1 MKNQLLGSNRMSK
14 QSDTPPIYQ
23 VDEIDFPVPKTMTL
37 KNGMEVFI
45 VEGGSQDVCKIDFM
59 FEAGRPCEHKRLT
72 AATVAGIIKEGTL
85 KSSASAI
92 AEAVD
97 HCGASISSPFSF
109 DHIHLQL
116 VCLSKHIQKLL
127 PLLVEIVREPLFDE
141 AELALFKKRTIQRLA
156 VDLSHNDVVCYRE
169 ATAQYFG
176 TEHPYG
182 YNSDESAYLA
192 VTREDLLFH
201 HQRFFGPQ
209 NGKVFIAGRFSAD
222 ILPTLDKLLA
232 DWQPKTEIVIPSLA
246 ILPSLAHNFA
256 GDMGKPLSA
265 IRIGRPLFN
274 RNNPDW
280 PAMFLL
286 NTILGGYFGS
296 RLMKNLREK
305 RGLTYGVHSSVE
317 SLKYHGYLSISLE
330 TEKKNVKKALKQIYR
345 EIDILQQETVSEAE
359 LQMVKNYTGG
369 YLLSMMDGPLQ
380 ILEVLKNNLS
390 EDSPVNFTA
399 QLLQRLAKISGP
411 EIRNTAQRYLQIDDL
426 YEVVIH

>member
-1 MKNQLLGSNRMSK
+1 MSK
-14 QSDTPPIYQ
+14 QSASPPIYQ
-23 VDEIDFPVPKTMTL
+23 IDKIGFPTPKTMFL
-37 KNGMEVFI
+37 KNGMQVFI
-45 VEGGSQDVCKIDFM
+45 IEGGSQEVCKIDFM
-59 FEAGRPCEHKRLT
+59 FEAGRPHEHKRLT
-72 AATVAGIIKEGTL
+72 AATVAGIIKEGTI

-109 DHIHLQL
+109 DHIDLQL
-116 VCLSKHIQKLL
+116 VCLSKHLTHLL
-127 PLLVEIVREPLFDE
+127 PLLVEIVRKPLFDD
-141 AELALFKKRTIQRLA
+141 AELTLFKKRTIQRLA

-176 TEHPYG
+176 KEHPYG
-182 YNSDESAYLA
+182 YNSDESSYLA
-192 VTREDLLFH
+192 VTKEDLIHH

-209 NGKVFIAGRFSAD
+209 NGKIFIAGKFTPD
-222 ILPTLDKLLA
+222 LLPALDMLLA
-232 DWQPKTEIVIPSLA
+232 DWQPKTEKVTPLLPV
-246 ILPSLAHNFA
+246 LPSVRYHFR
-256 GDMGKPLSA
+256 GDMGKPQSA

-274 RNNPDW
+274 RNHPDW

-330 TEKKNVKKALKQIYR
+330 TEKTNVKKVLKEIYR
-345 EIDILQQETVSEAE
+345 EIDILRQETVPEAE

-369 YLLSMMDGPLQ
+369 YLLSLMDGPLQ

-390 EDSPVNFTA
+390 EDSPVDFTA
-399 QLLQRLAKISGP
+399 QLLHRLAKITAS
-411 EIRNTAQRYLQIDDL
+411 EIRSTAQRYLRQDDL

>member
-1 MKNQLLGSNRMSK
+1 
-14 QSDTPPIYQ
+14 
-23 VDEIDFPVPKTMTL
+23 
-37 KNGMEVFI
+37 
-45 VEGGSQDVCKIDFM
+45 
-59 FEAGRPCEHKRLT
+59 
-72 AATVAGIIKEGTL
+72 
-85 KSSASAI
+85 
-92 AEAVD
+92 
-97 HCGASISSPFSF
+97 
-109 DHIHLQL
+109 
-116 VCLSKHIQKLL
+116 
-127 PLLVEIVREPLFDE
+127 
-141 AELALFKKRTIQRLA
+141 
-156 VDLSHNDVVCYRE
+156 
-169 ATAQYFG
+169 
-176 TEHPYG
+176 
-182 YNSDESAYLA
+182 
-192 VTREDLLFH
+192 
-201 HQRFFGPQ
+201 
-209 NGKVFIAGRFSAD
+209 
-222 ILPTLDKLLA
+222 
-232 DWQPKTEIVIPSLA
+232 
-246 ILPSLAHNFA
+246 
-256 GDMGKPLSA
+256 MGKPQSA

-286 NTILGGYFGS
+286 NTVLGGYFGS

-345 EIDILQQETVSEAE
+345 EIDILRQETVPEAE